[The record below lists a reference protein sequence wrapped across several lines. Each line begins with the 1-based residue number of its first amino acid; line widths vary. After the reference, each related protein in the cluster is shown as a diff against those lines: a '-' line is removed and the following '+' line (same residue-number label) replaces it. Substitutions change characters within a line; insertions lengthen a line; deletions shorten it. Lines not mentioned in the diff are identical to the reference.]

1 MYGPFEGELAMQANT
16 ESRVQIDVPEH
27 AFAGDV
33 PLVAVERGQY
43 VSGVH
48 RGVLAVADSRGSTVL
63 SMGDANQPAFL
74 RSAAKPF
81 QLIPAVLAGAIER
94 FRISERELA
103 VLCASH
109 WAEPNQ
115 VAAVLS
121 VLRKIGLDEGSLKC
135 GIHPP
140 ISAAAAEHLVREGH
154 QATAVHNNCS
164 GAHTGMLVA
173 CVSRDWPIENYGS
186 PDHPLQV
193 MTRTIIANFAG
204 VDIDAVELA
213 VDNCAVP
220 TFRLPLS
227 NAAQAFARLATG
239 QAVPDDLA
247 EAALEISSAMT
258 RHPDMVGGEGSFDT
272 ALMLATSGNI
282 VSKGGAEA
290 FAGIGVRS
298 LGLGY
303 ALKITDGNPRAVPP
317 VSVEVLRQIGAL
329 TENELVALAAYRTP
343 EVLNHQ
349 GKLVGRLRTVFSFG
363 ECG

>member
-1 MYGPFEGELAMQANT
+1 MYGSIDGDLAMQANT

-27 AFAGDV
+27 AFAGDE

-48 RGVLAVADSRGSTVL
+48 RGVLAVADSHGSNLL
-63 SMGDANQPAFL
+63 SIGDSNQPAFL

-81 QLIPAVLAGAIER
+81 QLIPAVLAGAIQR

-115 VAAVLS
+115 LTAVLS
-121 VLRKIGLDEGSLKC
+121 VLRKIGLDEGSLRC
-135 GIHPP
+135 GVHPP
-140 ISAAAAEHLVREGH
+140 ISPAVAEQLVREGR
-154 QATAVHNNCS
+154 QATAIHNNCS
-164 GAHTGMLVA
+164 GAHTGMLMA
-173 CVSRDWPIENYGS
+173 CVSRDWPIEKYGS

-193 MTRTIIANFAG
+193 MTRAIIAGFAG

-220 TFRLPLS
+220 TFRLPIS
-227 NAAQAFARLATG
+227 NAARAFARLATG
-239 QAVPDDLA
+239 QAVPPDLA

-258 RHPDMVGGEGSFDT
+258 RHPEMVGGEGSFDT
-272 ALMLATSGNI
+272 ALMVATSGNL

-298 LGLGY
+298 LGLGF

-317 VSVEVLRQIGAL
+317 ASVDVLRQIGAL
-329 TENELVALAAYRTP
+329 TENELVALAEYRAP
-343 EVLNHQ
+343 AVLNHQ
-349 GKLVGRLRTVFSFG
+349 GKLVGRLRPVFSFG
-363 ECG
+363 ESG